1 MTWMTGICAYRW
13 ILPLLIAV
21 AGTASAQ
28 PVSPVGRPLSGV
40 IAATASPVEVIFTP
54 QSGSS
59 IGRMADTGDQIFLD
73 DEVRTGKAGSMQV
86 MLRDQTVFT
95 MGPNSTIRFDRFVFD
110 PDASE
115 SGLLSASILSGSFK
129 FISGQIADRD
139 PNGMTIKLSN
149 ATAAIRGTTVAGQVH
164 ADGTSSLVVLSGA
177 VIVTPDHSDHSG
189 RGVEVFRSGWGVR
202 IGEDG
207 IPSNPVPFPE
217 PEIRN
222 LMGALVLTD
231 QKGEDNTETPS
242 DQKDKNA
249 AEKDE
254 NGDPKPLDKDDT
266 RKANTQQHNDDQDSG
281 QPIPSFVSAGTRK
294 ELSELLVSSLTD
306 ENSIIAINDIVALL
320 SGGKKIEELSDL
332 EKETLIPNIN
342 NGINIQA
349 ESDLISLALSGEPP
363 IWMTYQNQ
371 PSDHLGNPVL
381 DQMFKDLISES
392 YQGQANFAID
402 HLAISPINGQGS
414 GRLSYNLL
422 LDYDSLTLSGN
433 YRVSALELGGTEY
446 QDYSTTFSED
456 LTTGQVRKVTAFDA
470 AGSPSQLEDENLNGF
485 LDVGEETE
493 SLILGAVDSIA
504 PKDTTLK
511 TSAQVYLAGS
521 FGSIS
526 DGESA
531 LDGNLADV
539 EVTIREVD
547 ETGVPSF
554 TGHDLKANHISQ
566 GQTN

>member
-1 MTWMTGICAYRW
+1 MKWLTGICAYRW
-13 ILPLLIAV
+13 ILPLLITIA
-21 AGTASAQ
+21 ASASAQ
-28 PVSPVGRPLSGV
+28 TASPLGRPLSGV
-40 IAATASPVEVIFTP
+40 IAATASPVEVVYTP
-54 QSGSS
+54 LSGAS
-59 IGRMADTGDQIFLD
+59 IGRMAVTGDQIFLD

-95 MGPNSTIRFDRFVFD
+95 MGPNSTIRFDRFVYD
-110 PDASE
+110 PEASE
-115 SGLLSASILSGSFK
+115 SGTLSASILSGSFK

-177 VIVTPDHSDHSG
+177 VIVTPDHSD

-207 IPSNPVPFPE
+207 IPSAPVPFPE

-222 LMGALVLTD
+222 LVEALALTD
-231 QKGEDNTETPS
+231 PKDEDNTDTQL
-242 DQKDKNA
+242 DQNDDNA
-249 AEKDE
+249 AEKETD
-254 NGDPKPLDKDDT
+254 DRSKPLEKEETNKDE
-266 RKANTQQHNDDQDSG
+266 TQKQADGNNRDQTV
-281 QPIPSFVSAGTRK
+281 PVFINAETRK

-320 SGGKKIEELSDL
+320 SGGKKIEELSEL

-342 NGINIQA
+342 IGINIQA
-349 ESDLISLALSGEPP
+349 ESDLISLAISGEPP

-381 DQMFKDLISES
+381 DQMFKDLISER

-402 HLAISPINGQGS
+402 NLDLSPIAGQGS
-414 GRLSYNLL
+414 GQFSYSLL
-422 LDYDSLTLSGN
+422 LDYDSLTLSGS
-433 YRVSALELGGTEY
+433 YQVSALELGGTAY
-446 QDYSTTFSED
+446 QDYTATFSEN
-456 LTTGQVRKVTAFDA
+456 LATGEVKKIRAFDA
-470 AGSPSQLEDENLNGF
+470 AGLPSQLEDENLNGI
-485 LDVGEETE
+485 LDPGEQTE
-493 SLILGAVDSIA
+493 SLILGALDRIA
-504 PKDTTLK
+504 SQDTNVK
-511 TSAQVYLAGS
+511 TEAQVYLAGH

-526 DGESA
+526 DGETA

-539 EVTIREVD
+539 EVNIREVD
-547 ETGVPSF
+547 GEGVPSF
-554 TGHDLKANHISQ
+554 TGNDLKANHISQ
-566 GQTN
+566 GQPN